1 MQSSEL
7 CIFEEHSN
15 AVCKVK
21 TYEIWQD
28 MTNICSTSFTCQLAN
43 AVSVDFSWLAAI
55 VVDKVR
61 TQKVENHRGSYLENI
76 ELFSNFYDF
85 KLKSMNFRH
94 LIMNVQK
101 IG

>member
-1 MQSSEL
+1 MFLKNTATLSAKSK
-7 CIFEEHSN
+7 HTKSG
-15 AVCKVK
+15 KSH
-21 TYEIWQD
+21 WQD
-28 MTNICSTSFTCQLAN
+28 MINICKTSFTCQLAN